1 MPTKKKNNN
10 NNKGK
15 SNNTKTAAPAKTIVA
30 EVEKTVISSRN
41 ATGVLTSREDS
52 RDVKIEGFSL
62 SFHGREL
69 ISDTTIELTHGR
81 RYGLIGFNGS
91 GKSTFLHTLA
101 HREVPIPQTID
112 VYMLHEEAAPSDRT
126 AIQAVIDEAEK
137 EVKRLEK
144 LEETVMTE
152 DGPESPL
159 LAEIYDRLDSL
170 DANTFEK
177 RAGELLFGLGFD
189 NDFIKKKTKDLSG
202 GWRMRVALAKALFVK
217 PLLLLLDE
225 PTNHLDLEAC
235 VWLENYLAS
244 YPHCLVII
252 SHSQDF
258 LNGVCTNII
267 HLHKN
272 QLTYYGGN
280 YDTYV
285 KTRAELE
292 QNQSKHY
299 EKQQED
305 IAHIKSFIAS
315 CGTYS
320 NLVRQAKSKQK
331 IIDKMEAAGLVEKV
345 VKDAVLSFYFPSCG
359 KLSPPVLQFCNV
371 GFAYSGKVTD
381 LLYKNLEFG
390 VDLDSRIALV
400 GPNGAG
406 KSTLLKLMAGELVPT
421 QGDIKRHNQLQ
432 IARYYQHSAEQ
443 LPTDMCP
450 LDYLKKE
457 FAHKEM
463 EEEQWRST
471 LGRYGLT
478 GSQQTNPIGTL
489 SGGQKSRIVFCVIAI
504 RSPHMLLLDEPTNHL
519 DMECIDSL
527 ANAINNFEGG
537 LVLVSHDF
545 RLINQVAETIW
556 VCDKK
561 KVTTWKG
568 DIQSYKKSLQ
578 DAFHP

>member
-1 MPTKKKNNN
+1 MPAKKKN

-15 SNNTKTAAPAKTIVA
+15 SNNNAKAAPKTVVV
-30 EVEKTVISSRN
+30 EVEEPVFSSRN

-101 HREVPIPQTID
+101 HREVPIPDSVDI
-112 VYMLHEEAAPSDRT
+112 YMLHEEAAPSDRT

-144 LEETVMTE
+144 LEETVLAE
-152 DGPESPL
+152 DGPESPIL
-159 LAEIYDRLDSL
+159 TEIYERLDSL
-170 DANTFEK
+170 DASTFEK

-189 NDFIKKKTKDLSG
+189 TVFIQKKTKDLSG

-272 QLTYYGGN
+272 KLTYYGGN

-292 QNQSKHY
+292 QNQMKHY

-345 VKDAVLSFYFPSCG
+345 VKDHVLSFYFPSCG

-371 GFAYSGKVTD
+371 GFAYSGKVSD

-406 KSTLLKLMAGELVPT
+406 KSTLLKLMAGELIPT
-421 QGDIKRHNQLQ
+421 QGEIKRHNQLQ

-443 LPTDMCP
+443 LPTDICP
-450 LDYLKKE
+450 LDYLKRE
-457 FAHKEM
+457 FASKDL

-478 GSQQTNPIGTL
+478 GSQQTNLIGTL

-504 RSPHMLLLDEPTNHL
+504 RSPHLLLLDEPTNHL

-545 RLINQVAETIW
+545 RLINQVAQSIW

-561 KVTTWKG
+561 KVTNWKG

-578 DAFHP
+578 DAFHS

>member
-1 MPTKKKNNN
+1 MPTKTKRN

-15 SNNTKTAAPAKTIVA
+15 ANAKAAPVIK
-30 EVEKTVISSRN
+30 EVTKSIISPRN

-52 RDVKIEGFSL
+52 RDIKIEGFSL
-62 SFHGREL
+62 SYHGKEL
-69 ISDTTIELTHGR
+69 ISDTTIELNHGR

-91 GKSTFLHTLA
+91 GKSTFLETLA
-101 HREVPIPQTID
+101 YREVPIPERID
-112 VYMLHEEAAPSDRT
+112 IYMLNEEAHPSDRT
-126 AIQAVIDEAEK
+126 ALQAVIDEAEK

-144 LEETVMTE
+144 LEEELLTE
-152 DGPESPL
+152 DPESPFL
-159 LAEIYDRLDSL
+159 SEIYERLESL
-170 DANTFEK
+170 DPSTFEK
-177 RAGELLFGLGFD
+177 RAGELLFGLGFSRE
-189 NDFIKKKTKDLSG
+189 FSLKKTKDLSG

-217 PLLLLLDE
+217 PALLLLDE

-235 VWLENYLAS
+235 VWLENYLAG
-244 YPHCLVII
+244 YPNCLVII

-267 HLHKN
+267 HLYRTK
-272 QLTYYGGN
+272 LTYYGGN

-292 QNQSKHY
+292 QNQMKHY
-299 EKQQED
+299 EKQQDD

-345 VKDAVLSFYFPSCG
+345 TKDHVLSFYFPSCG

-371 GFAYSGKVTD
+371 GFAYSGKEKD
-381 LLYKNLEFG
+381 YLYKGLDFG
-390 VDLDSRIALV
+390 VDLDSRVALV

-406 KSTLLKLMAGELVPT
+406 KSTLLKLMVGELNPT
-421 QGDIKRHNQLQ
+421 SGEVKRHNQLQ
-432 IARYYQHSAEQ
+432 IARYYQHSTDQ
-443 LPTDMCP
+443 LPSELSP
-450 LDYLKKE
+450 LEYLKSE
-457 FAHKEM
+457 FARKNLD
-463 EEEQWRST
+463 EEEWRSV

-478 GSQQTNPIGTL
+478 GSTQTNPIGTL
-489 SGGQKSRIVFCVIAI
+489 SGGQKSRIVFCVIAV
-504 RSPHMLLLDEPTNHL
+504 RSPHLLLLDEPTNHL
-519 DMECIDSL
+519 DMESIDSL
-527 ANAINNFEGG
+527 ANAIRNFEGG

-545 RLINQVAETIW
+545 RLINQVAQEIW

-561 KVTTWKG
+561 KVSVWKG
-568 DIQSYKKSLQ
+568 DIISYKKSLQ
-578 DAFHP
+578 SAFQSH